1 MLQNSKVAAV
11 KIFGENLKRKDVD
24 NSHSFSRATEVAH
37 EFGARRRGPSDHC
50 TNNAPAALRIF
61 DTSCKTTF
69 ATQSPQQR
77 TFIRHLVR
85 VRTPFAQTG
94 HASDAFCPAAG
105 LRAGRGAIQG
115 SCGSGIA
122 LGGVENVGSVT
133 LRSPLINQSVH
144 MMVTHAK
151 ARPARLVI

>member
-24 NSHSFSRATEVAH
+24 DSHSFSRATEVAH

-69 ATQSPQQR
+69 ATQSAR
-77 TFIRHLVR
+77 
-85 VRTPFAQTG
+85 TG
-94 HASDAFCPAAG
+94 H
-105 LRAGRGAIQG
+105 GAM
-115 SCGSGIA
+115 A
-122 LGGVENVGSVT
+122 DL
-133 LRSPLINQSVH
+133 SPLFGGRAEVGFGGSQV
-144 MMVTHAK
+144 
-151 ARPARLVI
+151 R